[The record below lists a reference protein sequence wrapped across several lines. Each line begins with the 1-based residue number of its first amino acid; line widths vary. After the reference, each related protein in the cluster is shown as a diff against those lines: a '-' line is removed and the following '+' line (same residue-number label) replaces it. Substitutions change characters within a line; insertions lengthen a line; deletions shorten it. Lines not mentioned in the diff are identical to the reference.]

1 MDNYKIAV
9 IAGLILNT
17 LVLIA
22 AGGLLCAEIYH
33 MIFYDAIFADYVCVG
48 GCLAALFITMSNH
61 YKFMDKLDE

>member
-1 MDNYKIAV
+1 MNNYKIAV

-17 LVLIA
+17 LVLMT

-48 GCLAALFITMSNH
+48 GCLAALFITISNH
-61 YKFMDKLDE
+61 YKFIGMLDE